1 MKIMVTAA
9 GLRKME
15 DDLALL
21 KGKEMREAVQVLN
34 ESRDAD
40 DLSENSEYELAK
52 ANIDLLNIKIQTL
65 EEKIKNAVV
74 IVKGEVN
81 TDTVQLFT
89 TVTLLNH
96 KTKKEITYEIV
107 TDDEVD
113 TKNNK
118 ISHNTPVAQG
128 LIGHKKGETVS
139 VKVPV
144 GTIDFEILNIK

>member
-1 MKIMVTAA
+1 MVTAA

>member
-1 MKIMVTAA
+1 MKIIVTAA

-15 DDLALL
+15 DNLVLL

-40 DLSENSEYELAK
+40 ELGENSEYELAK
-52 ANIDLLNIKIQTL
+52 SNIDLLSIKIHTL
-65 EEKIKNAVV
+65 EEKIKNASV
-74 IVKGEVN
+74 ISKGEIS

-89 TVTLLNH
+89 TVTILNH

-113 TKNNK
+113 TKNCK

-128 LIGHKKGETVS
+128 LIGHKKGEVVS